1 MPRMIGSLY
10 LSPRS
15 PQDVCET
22 TALAELLNTMHIT
35 AAPIRQQPRLL
46 VYRAG
51 EDFARH
57 VVYAGCSPHLRFEP
71 QHDHDLHFCHVALH
85 GPFEQARILTGENTV
100 KPRCPH
106 CRQRLA
112 DWVERLDQVTSPCP
126 GCGKSLTPSELDW
139 RQHAAV
145 GRCFVELRNVFPGEA
160 SPSDQ
165 LLAELEEATGFAWR
179 YAWSGL
185 NDAA

>member
-1 MPRMIGSLY
+1 MIGSLY

-15 PQDVCET
+15 PEDVCEPAT
-22 TALAELLNTMHIT
+22 LARVLDAMHIT
-35 AAPIRQQPRLL
+35 ATPMSQQPRLQ

-51 EDFARH
+51 EGFARH
-57 VVYAGCSPHLRFEP
+57 IVYAGCSPHLRFEP
-71 QHDHDLHFCHVALH
+71 EHKHDQHFCHVALH
-85 GPFEQARILTGENTV
+85 GPFEQARVLTAGNTV

-112 DWVERLDQVTSPCP
+112 DWLERLDKTSSPCP
-126 GCGKSLTPSELDW
+126 GCGRNLTVRELDW

-145 GRCFVELRNVFPGEA
+145 GRCLVELRNVFPGEA

-165 LLAELEEATGFAWR
+165 LLAELEKATGFAWR

-185 NDAA
+185 NDGS